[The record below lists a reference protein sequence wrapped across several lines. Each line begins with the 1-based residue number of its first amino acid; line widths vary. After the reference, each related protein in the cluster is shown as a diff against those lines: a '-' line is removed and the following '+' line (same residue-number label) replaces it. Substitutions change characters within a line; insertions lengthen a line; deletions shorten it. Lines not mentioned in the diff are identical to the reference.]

1 LFLLCHH
8 TDRLWVE
15 SFRVAMANVVQLVHK
30 TGAKLRVL
38 NLSVDVGDRYGGDP
52 CVLFA
57 ILTPLVSQKKED
69 R

>member
-1 LFLLCHH
+1 
-8 TDRLWVE
+8 
-15 SFRVAMANVVQLVHK
+15 MANVVQLVHK